1 MPFDIT
7 ASARAVQGS
16 LKVYLP
22 GCEIA
27 LGKFWQKWLATAL
40 KNHQTWKALYG
51 DPCPVNNVRIF
62 SGQLIPIFLSRRMK
76 ASDRARALTRAARA
90 RPPRTSLLFP
100 AAAVT
105 DPLVFPPESPII
117 ILIIQRHFALRSLPR
132 LRTVV
137 SAERPNK
144 TIDTVTAAA
153 ATAAAPSQPP
163 AVPAFCISPSFP
175 PSLRIPLPSSPA
187 HVASFGIPRA
197 SDTLA
202 DY

>member
-40 KNHQTWKALYG
+40 KNHQTWKALFG

-100 AAAVT
+100 AVT

-153 ATAAAPSQPP
+153 PSPP

-187 HVASFGIPRA
+187 PVASFGIPWA